1 MPTDDVPGADVTVA
15 DLVERAT
22 ALSREPRR
30 QVLGLVGAPGSGKST
45 VAVLIAEAIG
55 PTAQVIEMDAFHL
68 SDDLLTR
75 LGRRDRKGAADTFDA
90 DGYVEL
96 LRRLRVP
103 DTGTVFVPVF
113 DRTLDLA
120 IVGADAI
127 TDECQL
133 IITTGN
139 YLLLD
144 TPPWSPVRD
153 LLDHAWFLEPN
164 EDVRLAQ
171 LVARHERYGKSPDEA
186 RAWATSSDEANAELV
201 RGSRHRADL
210 VVRVHPESPPAH

>member
-1 MPTDDVPGADVTVA
+1 MSAEEIPTVDVTVA
-15 DLVERAT
+15 DLVERAV
-22 ALSREPRR
+22 ALAKEPRR

-45 VAVLIAEAIG
+45 VADIIAEAVG
-55 PTAQVIEMDAFHL
+55 PTAEVIEMDAFHL
-68 SDDLLTR
+68 SDELLTR

-90 DGYVEL
+90 DGYLEL
-96 LRRLRVP
+96 LRRLRAP
-103 DTGTVFVPVF
+103 DAGTVFVPVF

-120 IVGADAI
+120 IVGAAAI
-127 TDECQL
+127 TEECRL

-144 TPPWSPVRD
+144 EPPWSRVRD

-171 LVARHERYGKSPDEA
+171 LVARHERYGKSPEEA
-186 RAWATSSDEANAELV
+186 RAWASSTDEKNAELV
-201 RGSRHRADL
+201 RGSKHRSDL
-210 VVRVHPESPPAH
+210 VARIQR